1 MNRTVMLNK
10 LNKQKIDA
18 AAGASDGLDMAFNDE
33 VRDKVRFKK
42 MFVRLETDT
51 GQSTE
56 LPATGLDGIK
66 QSVSIVGG

>member
-1 MNRTVMLNK
+1 MLKK

-33 VRDKVRFKK
+33 VKDKIRFKK
-42 MFVRLETDT
+42 MFVRLETET
-51 GQSTE
+51 GQSSE
-56 LPATGLDGIK
+56 RPATGLDGTK

>member
-1 MNRTVMLNK
+1 MLKK

-33 VRDKVRFKK
+33 VNDKIRFKK
-42 MFVRLETDT
+42 MFVCLETAT

-56 LPATGLDGIK
+56 RPATGLDGTK
-66 QSVSIVGG
+66 QSVSILGG